1 MLFNYV
7 FNFVCLINFW
17 LIEWQTLLDWLLLK
31 KYPMKVHPSLDG
43 NDKNKQVNEAKVHGY
58 RRLEF

>member
-1 MLFNYV
+1 MLINYV

-31 KYPMKVHPSLDG
+31 EVS
-43 NDKNKQVNEAKVHGY
+43 NEGASELGWQ
-58 RRLEF
+58 